1 MRLSSELYSCEE
13 FISFYLLERIL
24 QIQVVYGSNRQ
35 ICSGFA
41 QDLLRIFSVCLSQG
55 RMIGLAVTLM
65 SEKQAFFLKTAR
77 SCIKRSGL
85 MTSQ

>member
-1 MRLSSELYSCEE
+1 MGVTDR
-13 FISFYLLERIL
+13 
-24 QIQVVYGSNRQ
+24 
-35 ICSGFA
+35 FA
-41 QDLLRIFSVCLSQG
+41 QDLLRICSVCLSHG

-85 MTSQ
+85 MISQ